1 MELIRPATIS
11 DSEKIKDIA
20 SRAGYIDYISD
31 NIERMLKDGGMYVYE
46 YGNVKGFAQAGFRK
60 ICWISAI
67 RVDPEYRRHGVAEK
81 LIRKIEEEGK
91 ERKCRAYGALVAE
104 DNIAS
109 RSMFRKLGYVE
120 IEQYISFM
128 CEPLNLTEI
137 HDFDLRERNYLMDWE
152 IWDKNEMIE
161 NFPDLKVMK
170 DSKGNEYVKS
180 SESYQMIKLV
190 SKPDYS
196 EGGAFLSIN
205 KRLLNDGIIKE
216 MKDTD
221 SWTFIYY
228 GKDI

>member
-1 MELIRPATIS
+1 
-11 DSEKIKDIA
+11 
-20 SRAGYIDYISD
+20 
-31 NIERMLKDGGMYVYE
+31 
-46 YGNVKGFAQAGFRK
+46 
-60 ICWISAI
+60 
-67 RVDPEYRRHGVAEK
+67 
-81 LIRKIEEEGK
+81 
-91 ERKCRAYGALVAE
+91 
-104 DNIAS
+104 
-109 RSMFRKLGYVE
+109 
-120 IEQYISFM
+120 M

-137 HDFDLRERNYLMDWE
+137 HDFDLKERNYLMDWE

-161 NFPDLKVMK
+161 NFPDLKVMN

>member
-11 DSEKIKDIA
+11 DVEIIKDIA

-46 YGNVKGFAQAGFRK
+46 DENVKGFAQAGFRK

-81 LIRKIEEEGK
+81 LIRKIEEMGK
-91 ERKCRAYGALVAE
+91 ERNCSAYGALVAE

-137 HDFDLRERNYLMDWE
+137 HDFEIKEGNYLMDWE
-152 IWDKNEMIE
+152 IWDKNELIN
-161 NFPDLKVMK
+161 NFSDLKVMK
-170 DSKGNEYVKS
+170 DSKGNEYIKS
-180 SESYQMIKLV
+180 SDSYQMIKLV

-196 EGGAFLSIN
+196 EGEAFLSIN
-205 KRLLNDGIIKE
+205 KKLLNDRIITE
-216 MKDTD
+216 MKDID

-228 GKDI
+228 GKVI